1 MTQIVC
7 ISYIPWR
14 NNPSRSQQLLSH
26 IPDAEVLFFQ
36 PSSSYKSGPAV
47 PGRQVLPNITVYT
60 LSASLYLAEA
70 RPRAYRKALDFI
82 QRCMD
87 SHGFEEPLLWAC
99 TPMVANLMEDL
110 TCRGLVYDCDR
121 IWQELP
127 VNWESNLAYRAD
139 LILVASPG
147 LEERL
152 SLCNDNI
159 ACIPAGVDFPLF
171 SMVGQTQLPIPADL
185 KPITMRGPIFGYL
198 GPIDARLNLKPVLAA
213 AQTRPDWQF
222 VFIGK
227 YHPRNPLL
235 REAKA
240 LPNLHLLGDRPPAVL
255 PDYLNRFD
263 VCFDLIHAT
272 DPEDDVIPSR
282 IYAYL
287 LSGKPM
293 VVMHLRYAT
302 PLFPDVV
309 HNAETS
315 AEFLQRCGK
324 ALREQNHWA
333 RGRRKKYGASAAWA
347 NRYRDTCD
355 LLDLNGL
362 I

>member
-1 MTQIVC
+1 M
-7 ISYIPWR
+7 
-14 NNPSRSQQLLSH
+14 
-26 IPDAEVLFFQ
+26 
-36 PSSSYKSGPAV
+36 
-47 PGRQVLPNITVYT
+47 
-60 LSASLYLAEA
+60 
-70 RPRAYRKALDFI
+70 
-82 QRCMD
+82 
-87 SHGFEEPLLWAC
+87 
-99 TPMVANLMEDL
+99 
-110 TCRGLVYDCDR
+110 
-121 IWQELP
+121 
-127 VNWESNLAYRAD
+127 
-139 LILVASPG
+139 
-147 LEERL
+147 
-152 SLCNDNI
+152 
-159 ACIPAGVDFPLF
+159 
-171 SMVGQTQLPIPADL
+171 
-185 KPITMRGPIFGYL
+185 
-198 GPIDARLNLKPVLAA
+198 
-213 AQTRPDWQF
+213 
-222 VFIGK
+222 
-227 YHPRNPLL
+227 